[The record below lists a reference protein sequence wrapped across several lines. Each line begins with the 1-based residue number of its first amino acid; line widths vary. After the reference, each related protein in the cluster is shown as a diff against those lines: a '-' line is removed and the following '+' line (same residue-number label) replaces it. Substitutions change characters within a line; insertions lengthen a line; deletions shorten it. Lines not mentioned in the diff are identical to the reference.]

1 MISSKIMKQII
12 SKIAK
17 TTIPSNA
24 IQKSKK
30 EIADKVYKLV
40 EKEIQKY
47 SEVVEL
53 EFGGSYAKDTWL
65 SKNADIDIFI
75 KFKKDIS
82 EEKLESISKK
92 IGFESLKKYSPYV
105 RYSQHPYVEA
115 KIKDTKINIVPCYD
129 VKSGEWKSA
138 ADRSPFHTKFMKK
151 SLTLEMKNE
160 VRILK
165 TFLKSNKIYGAEIA
179 KQGFS
184 GYISEVLIFE
194 FGNFENLIKSISKVR
209 ENQIIGTTSKDFDT
223 AIVVIDPI
231 DSNRNLA
238 AAISNENI
246 GKFILICRSLKEKP
260 SLKFFKIKK
269 SKISK
274 KFWNNLLII
283 KFEFKTRSSDI
294 IWGQI
299 KRATSSLSTQLEL
312 GGFTVLR
319 SKSHTDEQKEAYLI
333 FFLESTKISEIYQ
346 KNGPEFFRE
355 NSAHSFISK
364 NLNNSELV
372 WVGNN
377 RKIISLEKRKHTN
390 VESFMKEFLKKNLEI
405 GIPKG
410 LEKYFKGGFKVF
422 LGNKTLSKSI
432 KEEVAELISVDGT
445 LLHFN

>member
-1 MISSKIMKQII
+1 MISDKIMKQII

-17 TTIPSNA
+17 TTIPSKI

-30 EIADKVYKLV
+30 EIADNVYKLV

-47 SEVVEL
+47 SEIVEL

-75 KFKKDIS
+75 KFKKEIS

-92 IGFESLKKYSPYV
+92 VGFESLKKYSPYV

-115 KIKDTKINIVPCYD
+115 KIEETKINIVPCYD
-129 VKSGEWKSA
+129 VKIGEWKSA

-151 SLTLEMKNE
+151 SLTLKMKNE

-165 TFLKSNKIYGAEIA
+165 TFLKSNRIYGAEIA

-184 GYISEVLIFE
+184 GYISEVLILE
-194 FGNFENLIKSISKVR
+194 FGNFENLIKSMTKIK
-209 ENQIIGTTSKDFDT
+209 EKQIIGKTSKSFDT

-246 GKFILICRSLKEKP
+246 GKFVLSCRAFKNKP
-260 SLKFFKIKK
+260 SLEFFKNKK
-269 SKISK
+269 SKISN
-274 KFWNNLLII
+274 KFWNNLLIV
-283 KFEFKTRSSDI
+283 KFEFKSRSADI

-299 KRATSSLSTQLEL
+299 KRATSTLATQLEL

-319 SKSHTDEQKEAYLI
+319 SKSYTDQQKDAYLI
-333 FFLESTKISEIYQ
+333 FFLQSTVISQIYQ
-346 KNGPEFFRE
+346 KRGPEFFRKD
-355 NSAHSFISK
+355 SSHSFISK
-364 NLNNSELV
+364 NLKDGELV
-372 WVGNN
+372 WIGNN
-377 RKIISLEKRKHTN
+377 TKITSLEKRKHVN
-390 VESFMKEFLKKNLEI
+390 AEKFMKEFLKKNLKV

-410 LEKYFKGGFKVF
+410 LQSDFKRGFKVV

-432 KEEVAELISVDGT
+432 KEEVSEVISVDGT

>member
-1 MISSKIMKQII
+1 
-12 SKIAK
+12 
-17 TTIPSNA
+17 
-24 IQKSKK
+24 
-30 EIADKVYKLV
+30 
-40 EKEIQKY
+40 
-47 SEVVEL
+47 
-53 EFGGSYAKDTWL
+53 
-65 SKNADIDIFI
+65 
-75 KFKKDIS
+75 
-82 EEKLESISKK
+82 
-92 IGFESLKKYSPYV
+92 
-105 RYSQHPYVEA
+105 
-115 KIKDTKINIVPCYD
+115 
-129 VKSGEWKSA
+129 
-138 ADRSPFHTKFMKK
+138 MKK
-151 SLTLEMKNE
+151 SLTLKMKNE

-194 FGNFENLIKSISKVR
+194 FGNFENLIKSISNIK
-209 ENQIIGTTSKDFDT
+209 ENQIIGTTSKSFDT

-246 GKFILICRSLKEKP
+246 GKFILICRALKEKP
-260 SLKFFKIKK
+260 SLEFFKIKK

-274 KFWNNLLII
+274 KFWSNLLIV
-283 KFEFKTRSSDI
+283 KFEFKARSSDI

-346 KNGPEFFRE
+346 KSGPEFFRE
-355 NSAHSFISK
+355 DSAHSFISK
-364 NLNNSELV
+364 NLNNAELV

-390 VESFMKEFLKKNLEI
+390 AESFMKEFLKKNLQI

-410 LEKYFKGGFKVF
+410 LEKDFKCGFKVF
-422 LGNKTLSKSI
+422 LGDKTLSKSI